1 LAKTHLDDSRWPL
14 VIFTA
19 IGEQSEDDF
28 EAYLADAD
36 ALLRRR
42 ERYASIFDTRRA
54 APIGP
59 ILRRRQARWLAQ
71 NEEQLRAYLVATSLV
86 MTSALHRGILRAIM
100 WLKPLP
106 CPYSIEPSFGA
117 ARAFVCAQLAANGC
131 AQPPWFG
138 WNESMERLQLRVGAS
153 AAAFLERTRPP
164 ADPRDRST
172 GARTVVASSA
182 PQR

>member
-59 ILRRRQARWLAQ
+59 ILRRRQAQWLAQ
-71 NEEQLRAYLVATSLV
+71 NEELLRTYLVATSLV

-106 CPYSIEPSFGA
+106 CPYSIEPSFAA
-117 ARAFVCAQLAANGC
+117 ARAYVCSQLAASGC

-138 WNESMERLQLRVGAS
+138 WDEAMAR
-153 AAAFLERTRPP
+153 LERVNANAVSFLGAKPL
-164 ADPRDRST
+164 ASPREGST
-172 GARTVVASSA
+172 GGGDPAV
-182 PQR
+182 